1 MVEHDRPFLK
11 DIYVDKD
18 QSISAEDREEIK
30 KNSIKKIK
38 KRIDIFKGRE
48 IGRELYRLDQ
58 PVANNEQ
65 AIAYRAKKK
74 QRERS
79 KNAKKGGDNK
89 QDESMVNI
97 HHFNEHVL
105 PREKIVLA
113 QECRKLYAYCTVGN
127 YRVVGLLFEML

>member
-79 KNAKKGGDNK
+79 KNAKKGGENK
-89 QDESMVNI
+89 
-97 HHFNEHVL
+97 
-105 PREKIVLA
+105 
-113 QECRKLYAYCTVGN
+113 
-127 YRVVGLLFEML
+127 